1 MRQIRKHQQ
10 EKFITKFSKVY
21 TPIVVFIAIIVAIVP
36 PLLIKDATFSE
47 WLYKALSL
55 LVVSCPCAL
64 VVSIPLGVFSGIGAA
79 SKKGILVK
87 GGNYLEALKES
98 EIVVFDKTGT
108 LTKGVFKV
116 TNINAKNI
124 SEDELLEITAIG
136 ESNSNHPIALSIAN
150 AYGKEINK
158 NEIESYKEVAG
169 HGVEAIIKGKKVAI
183 RKF

>member
-1 MRQIRKHQQ
+1 M
-10 EKFITKFSKVY
+10 
-21 TPIVVFIAIIVAIVP
+21 
-36 PLLIKDATFSE
+36 IKDATFSE

-108 LTKGVFKV
+108 LTKGKLSVIGICLPDDTHFNTLDDMKDDL
-116 TNINAKNI
+116 KNI
-124 SEDELLEITAIG
+124 FIDALIYNNDAYFEDNQVTGGNSTDKAILTFVGKIPLTKKIEDKIQFNSE
-136 ESNSNHPIALSIAN
+136 
-150 AYGKEINK
+150 NK
-158 NEIESYKEVAG
+158 YSYVKLNEKDKKYF
-169 HGVEAIIKGKKVAI
+169 EAIQSTFLPLKKL
-183 RKF
+183 